1 MKEYYIPI
9 SNTIF
14 IIWLI
19 ISILFWTGFF
29 IFIPITL
36 YYYFL
41 LKSCKYYYND
51 EKMIV
56 ETGIFNKKQNIIP
69 LYRIVNITAQDNIFN
84 FGTIYIR
91 DKEQTIILKY
101 VKNSKQEMLKLI
113 DKWEEAKKQNRCV
126 WEVE

>member
-113 DKWEEAKKQNRCV
+113 DKWEEAKKQNIRN
-126 WEVE
+126 EVI

>member
-9 SNTIF
+9 SKALF

-41 LKSCKYYYND
+41 LKNCKYYYND

-113 DKWEEAKKQNRCV
+113 DKWEEAKKQNIRN
-126 WEVE
+126 EVI